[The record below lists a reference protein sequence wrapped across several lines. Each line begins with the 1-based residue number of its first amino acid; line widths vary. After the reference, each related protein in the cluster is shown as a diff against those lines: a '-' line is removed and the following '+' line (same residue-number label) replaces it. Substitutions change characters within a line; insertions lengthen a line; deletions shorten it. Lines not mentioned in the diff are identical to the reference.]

1 MLCGDL
7 GAVFMIEQ
15 LKGRRGSAQGHD
27 LSMISR
33 CYECLRAQQWTQRG
47 VRTKAMTRRLFVPG
61 KWLPARSYD
70 RATNPL
76 FELSPP
82 PPPLAP
88 MPPLSLQADEDTNFP
103 TKGQGLR
110 I

>member
-47 VRTKAMTRRLFVPG
+47 VRTHSIGSYDQKAFRSG
-61 KWLPARSYD
+61 KMARS
-70 RATNPL
+70 
-76 FELSPP
+76 
-82 PPPLAP
+82 
-88 MPPLSLQADEDTNFP
+88 
-103 TKGQGLR
+103 
-110 I
+110 

>member
-1 MLCGDL
+1 
-7 GAVFMIEQ
+7 MIEQ
-15 LKGRRGSAQGHD
+15 LKGRRGSSQGHD

-76 FELSPP
+76 FELSP
-82 PPPLAP
+82 L
-88 MPPLSLQADEDTNFP
+88 LSPHIHSIYLSSVIQMQKFLETFLP
-103 TKGQGLR
+103 E